1 MNDTPNSNRTH
12 IAVFGR
18 RNVGKSSI
26 INAIAN
32 QNVAI
37 VSDNA
42 GTTTDPVKKAI
53 EINKI
58 GACVIVDTAGFDDEG
73 ELGSLRIEKTKKI
86 SESTDIA
93 LLVFDG
99 SIFDGSVFD
108 RSIEN
113 KDYLL
118 ELKWKNQ
125 LSELG
130 IPIIAV
136 INKIDLKRN
145 YKIMEQNI
153 KEIFDI
159 DCVLISAIKKINIDI
174 LIETIIKNLKE
185 SISKDD
191 EIGIVEHIVG
201 EDDTVLLVMPQ
212 DIQAPKGRLILPQV
226 QTIRDILDNKA
237 IVICVSF
244 DKLEIALKS
253 LNKPPKVIITDSQ
266 VFKEV
271 EKLKPEES
279 ALTSFS
285 VLFARYKGDEKI
297 YKKGADFID
306 NLNKESKILIA
317 ESCTH
322 IPLEGDIGRVKIPN
336 MLKNKFGFAFDI
348 DYTAG
353 ADFPSDLSKYDLII
367 HCGGCMGTRR
377 QILNRIRLCEKQ
389 NKPITN
395 YGMAIAKIN
404 GVNYI

>member
-12 IAVFGR
+12 ISIFGR
-18 RNVGKSSI
+18 TNAGKSSI
-26 INAIAN
+26 INSIAN

-37 VSDNA
+37 VSDKA

-58 GACVIVDTAGFDDEG
+58 GACVIVDTAGFDDNG
-73 ELGSLRIEKTKKI
+73 DLGLLRIEKTKKI
-86 SESTDIA
+86 AEKTDIA
-93 LLVFDG
+93 LLVFDCN
-99 SIFDGSVFD
+99 IK
-108 RSIEN
+108 N
-113 KDYLL
+113 NDYIL

-125 LSELG
+125 LSEFG

-136 INKIDLKRN
+136 INKIDLNQN
-145 YKIMEQNI
+145 YKIVEQNI

-159 DCVLISAIKKINIDI
+159 DCVSISVNKKINIDI
-174 LIETIIKNLKE
+174 LIETIKNN
-185 SISKDD
+185 ISKED
-191 EIGIVEHIVG
+191 EISIVG
-201 EDDTVLLVMPQ
+201 HIIKEDDIVLLVMPQ

-237 IVICVSF
+237 IVIGATF
-244 DKLEIALKS
+244 DKFENALKS

-271 EKLKPEES
+271 EKLKPKES

-317 ESCTH
+317 ESCAH

-348 DYTAG
+348 DYTTG
-353 ADFPSDLSKYDLII
+353 EDFPTDLSKYDLII
-367 HCGGCMGTRR
+367 HCGGCMGTRKH
-377 QILNRIRLCEKQ
+377 ILNRIRLCERQ

>member
-12 IAVFGR
+12 IAIFGR
-18 RNVGKSSI
+18 RNAGKSSI

-58 GACVIVDTAGFDDEG
+58 GACVIVDTAGFDDDG
-73 ELGSLRIEKTKKI
+73 ELGLLRIEKTKKI
-86 SESTDIA
+86 VESTDIA
-93 LLVFDG
+93 LLVFDCD
-99 SIFDGSVFD
+99 S
-108 RSIEN
+108 EN
-113 KDYLL
+113 NDYLL
-118 ELKWKNQ
+118 ELKWKNE
-125 LSELG
+125 LSEFG
-130 IPIIAV
+130 IPIVAV
-136 INKIDLKRN
+136 INKIDLNKN
-145 YKIMEQNI
+145 YKIVEQNI

-159 DCVLISAIKKINIDI
+159 DCVPISANKKINIDI
-174 LIETIIKNLKE
+174 LIETIKNNLSKE
-185 SISKDD
+185 D
-191 EIGIVEHIVG
+191 EISIVGHIVG
-201 EDDTVLLVMPQ
+201 EDDIVLLVMPQ

-237 IVICVSF
+237 IVIGATF
-244 DKLEIALKS
+244 DKFETALKS

-271 EKLKPEES
+271 ERLKPKES

-306 NLNKESKILIA
+306 NLNKKSKILIA
-317 ESCTH
+317 ESCSH

>member
-12 IAVFGR
+12 IAIFGR
-18 RNVGKSSI
+18 TNAGKSSI

-37 VSDNA
+37 VSDKA

-58 GACVIVDTAGFDDEG
+58 GACVIVDTAGFDDNG
-73 ELGSLRIEKTKKI
+73 DLGLLRIEKTKKI
-86 SESTDIA
+86 AEKTDIA
-93 LLVFDG
+93 LLVFDCN
-99 SIFDGSVFD
+99 IK
-108 RSIEN
+108 N
-113 KDYLL
+113 NDYIL

-125 LSELG
+125 LSEFG

-136 INKIDLKRN
+136 INKLDLNKN
-145 YKIMEQNI
+145 YKIVEQNI

-159 DCVLISAIKKINIDI
+159 DCVSISVNKKINIDI
-174 LIETIIKNLKE
+174 LIETIKNN
-185 SISKDD
+185 ISKED
-191 EIGIVEHIVG
+191 EISIVG
-201 EDDTVLLVMPQ
+201 HIIKEDDIVLLVMPQ

-226 QTIRDILDNKA
+226 QTIRDILDSKA
-237 IVICVSF
+237 IVVGATF
-244 DKLEIALKS
+244 DKFENALKS

-271 EKLKPEES
+271 EKLKPKES

-317 ESCTH
+317 ESCAH

-336 MLKNKFGFAFDI
+336 MLKNKFGFTFDI
-348 DYTAG
+348 DYTTG
-353 ADFPSDLSKYDLII
+353 EDFPSDLSKYDLII
-367 HCGGCMGTRR
+367 HCGGCMGTRKH
-377 QILNRIRLCEKQ
+377 ILNRIRLCERQ

>member
-12 IAVFGR
+12 IAIFGR
-18 RNVGKSSI
+18 RNAGKSSI

-58 GACVIVDTAGFDDEG
+58 GACVIVDTAGFDDDG
-73 ELGSLRIEKTKKI
+73 ELGLLRIEKTKKI
-86 SESTDIA
+86 IESTDIA
-93 LLVFDG
+93 LLVFDCD
-99 SIFDGSVFD
+99 S
-108 RSIEN
+108 EN
-113 KDYLL
+113 NDYIL
-118 ELKWKNQ
+118 ELKWKNE
-125 LSELG
+125 LSEFG

-136 INKIDLKRN
+136 INKIDLNKN
-145 YKIMEQNI
+145 YKIVEQNI

-159 DCVLISAIKKINIDI
+159 DCVPISANKKINIDI
-174 LIETIIKNLKE
+174 LIETIKNNLSKE
-185 SISKDD
+185 D
-191 EIGIVEHIVG
+191 EISIVGHIVG
-201 EDDTVLLVMPQ
+201 EDDIVLLVMPQ

-237 IVICVSF
+237 IVIGATF
-244 DKLEIALKS
+244 DKFETALKS

-271 EKLKPEES
+271 ERLKPKES

-285 VLFARYKGDEKI
+285 VLFARYKGNEKI
-297 YKKGADFID
+297 YKRGADFID
-306 NLNKESKILIA
+306 NLNKKSKILIA
-317 ESCTH
+317 ESCSH

-395 YGMAIAKIN
+395 YGMAIAKIK

>member
-86 SESTDIA
+86 SEATDIA
-93 LLVFDG
+93 LLV
-99 SIFDGSVFD
+99 FDGSVFD

-113 KDYLL
+113 EDYLL

-136 INKIDLKRN
+136 INKIDLKQN

-174 LIETIIKNLKE
+174 LIETIIKNLKDN
-185 SISKDD
+185 ISKDD

-226 QTIRDILDNKA
+226 QTIRDILDNKG
-237 IVICVSF
+237 IVVCVSF

-306 NLNKESKILIA
+306 NLDKESKILIA

-353 ADFPSDLSKYDLII
+353 EDFPSDLSKYDLII

>member
-12 IAVFGR
+12 IAIFGR
-18 RNVGKSSI
+18 TNAGKSSI

-37 VSDNA
+37 VSDKA

-58 GACVIVDTAGFDDEG
+58 GACVIVDTAGFDDNG
-73 ELGSLRIEKTKKI
+73 DLGLLRIEKTKKI
-86 SESTDIA
+86 AEKTDIA
-93 LLVFDG
+93 LLVFDCN
-99 SIFDGSVFD
+99 IK
-108 RSIEN
+108 N
-113 KDYLL
+113 NDYIL

-125 LSELG
+125 LSKFG

-136 INKIDLKRN
+136 INKIDLNQN
-145 YKIMEQNI
+145 YKIVEQNI

-159 DCVLISAIKKINIDI
+159 DCVSISVNKKINIDI
-174 LIETIIKNLKE
+174 LIETIKNN
-185 SISKDD
+185 ISKED
-191 EIGIVEHIVG
+191 EISIVG
-201 EDDTVLLVMPQ
+201 HIIKEDDIVLLVMPQ

-237 IVICVSF
+237 VVIGATF
-244 DKLEIALKS
+244 DKFENALKS

-271 EKLKPEES
+271 EKLKPKES

-348 DYTAG
+348 DYTTG
-353 ADFPSDLSKYDLII
+353 EDFPSDLSKYDLII
-367 HCGGCMGTRR
+367 HCGGCMGTRKH
-377 QILNRIRLCEKQ
+377 ILNRIRLCERQ

>member
-12 IAVFGR
+12 IAIFGK
-18 RNVGKSSI
+18 RNAGKSSI
-26 INAIAN
+26 INAMAN

-58 GACVIVDTAGFDDEG
+58 GACVIVDTAGFDDDG
-73 ELGSLRIEKTKKI
+73 ELGLLRIEKTKKI
-86 SESTDIA
+86 AESTDIA
-93 LLVFDG
+93 LLVFDCG
-99 SIFDGSVFD
+99 CEN
-108 RSIEN
+108 IE
-113 KDYLL
+113 KEDYLL
-118 ELKWKNQ
+118 ELEWKNK
-125 LSELG
+125 LSEFG

-136 INKIDLKRN
+136 INKIDLNKN
-145 YKIMEQNI
+145 YKIVEQNI
-153 KEIFDI
+153 KDIFDI
-159 DCVLISAIKKINIDI
+159 DCVSISANKKINIDI
-174 LIETIIKNLKE
+174 LIEAIKNN
-185 SISKDD
+185 ISKED
-191 EIGIVEHIVG
+191 EISIVGHIVG
-201 EDDTVLLVMPQ
+201 EDDIVLLVMPQ

-237 IVICVSF
+237 IVIGSTF
-244 DKLEIALKS
+244 DKFEIALKS
-253 LNKPPKVIITDSQ
+253 LKKPPKVIITDSQ

-271 EKLKPEES
+271 EKLKPKES

-306 NLNKESKILIA
+306 NLNKKSKILIA
-317 ESCTH
+317 ESCSH

>member
-12 IAVFGR
+12 IAIFGR
-18 RNVGKSSI
+18 TNAGKSSI

-37 VSDNA
+37 VSDKA

-58 GACVIVDTAGFDDEG
+58 GACVIVDTAGFDDNG
-73 ELGSLRIEKTKKI
+73 DLGLLRIEKTKKI
-86 SESTDIA
+86 AEKTDIA
-93 LLVFDG
+93 LLVFDCN
-99 SIFDGSVFD
+99 IK
-108 RSIEN
+108 N
-113 KDYLL
+113 NDYIL

-125 LSELG
+125 LSEFG

-136 INKIDLKRN
+136 INKIDLNQN
-145 YKIMEQNI
+145 YKIVEQNI

-159 DCVLISAIKKINIDI
+159 DCVSISVNKKINIDI
-174 LIETIIKNLKE
+174 LIETIKNN
-185 SISKDD
+185 ISKED
-191 EIGIVEHIVG
+191 EISIVG
-201 EDDTVLLVMPQ
+201 HIIKEDDIVLLVMPQ

-226 QTIRDILDNKA
+226 QTIRDILDSKA
-237 IVICVSF
+237 IVIGATF
-244 DKLEIALKS
+244 DKFENALKS

-271 EKLKPEES
+271 EKLKPKES

-317 ESCTH
+317 ESCAH

-348 DYTAG
+348 DYTTG
-353 ADFPSDLSKYDLII
+353 EDFPTDLSKYDLII
-367 HCGGCMGTRR
+367 HCGGCMGTRKH
-377 QILNRIRLCEKQ
+377 ILNRIRLCERQ

>member
-12 IAVFGR
+12 IAIFGR
-18 RNVGKSSI
+18 TNAGKSSI
-26 INAIAN
+26 INSIAN

-37 VSDNA
+37 VSDKA

-58 GACVIVDTAGFDDEG
+58 GACVIVDTAGFDDNG
-73 ELGSLRIEKTKKI
+73 DLGLLRIEKTKKI
-86 SESTDIA
+86 AEKTDIA
-93 LLVFDG
+93 LLVFDCN
-99 SIFDGSVFD
+99 IK
-108 RSIEN
+108 N
-113 KDYLL
+113 NDYIL

-125 LSELG
+125 LSEFG

-136 INKIDLKRN
+136 INKIDLNQN
-145 YKIMEQNI
+145 YKIVEQNI

-159 DCVLISAIKKINIDI
+159 DCVSISVNKKINIDI
-174 LIETIIKNLKE
+174 LIETIKNN
-185 SISKDD
+185 ISKEN
-191 EIGIVEHIVG
+191 EISIVG
-201 EDDTVLLVMPQ
+201 HIIKEDDIVLLVMPQ

-237 IVICVSF
+237 IVIGATF
-244 DKLEIALKS
+244 DKFENALKS

-271 EKLKPEES
+271 EKLKPKES

-317 ESCTH
+317 ESCAH

-348 DYTAG
+348 DYTTG
-353 ADFPSDLSKYDLII
+353 EDFPTDLSKYDLII
-367 HCGGCMGTRR
+367 HCGGCMGTRKH
-377 QILNRIRLCEKQ
+377 ILNRIRLCERQ

>member
-12 IAVFGR
+12 IAIFGR
-18 RNVGKSSI
+18 TNSGKSSI

-37 VSDNA
+37 VSDKA

-58 GACVIVDTAGFDDEG
+58 GACVIVDTAGFDDSG
-73 ELGSLRIEKTKKI
+73 ELGLLRIEKTKKI
-86 SESTDIA
+86 AEKTDIA
-93 LLVFDG
+93 LLVFDCN
-99 SIFDGSVFD
+99 IK
-108 RSIEN
+108 N
-113 KDYLL
+113 NDYIL

-125 LSELG
+125 LSEFG

-136 INKIDLKRN
+136 INKIDLNQN
-145 YKIMEQNI
+145 YKIVEQNI

-159 DCVLISAIKKINIDI
+159 DCVSISVNKKINIDI
-174 LIETIIKNLKE
+174 LIETIKNN
-185 SISKDD
+185 ISKED
-191 EIGIVEHIVG
+191 EISIVG
-201 EDDTVLLVMPQ
+201 HIIKEDDIVLLVMPQ

-237 IVICVSF
+237 IVIGATF
-244 DKLEIALKS
+244 DKFENALKS

-271 EKLKPEES
+271 EKLKPKES

-306 NLNKESKILIA
+306 NLNKKSKILIA
-317 ESCTH
+317 ESCSH

-367 HCGGCMGTRR
+367 HCGGCMGTRKH
-377 QILNRIRLCEKQ
+377 ILNRIRLCERQ

>member
-12 IAVFGR
+12 IAIFGR
-18 RNVGKSSI
+18 RNAGKSSI
-26 INAIAN
+26 INAMAN

-73 ELGSLRIEKTKKI
+73 ELGLLRIEKTKKI
-86 SESTDIA
+86 AETTDIA
-93 LLVFDG
+93 LLVFDCG
-99 SIFDGSVFD
+99 
-108 RSIEN
+108 IEN
-113 KDYLL
+113 IENEDYLL
-118 ELKWKNQ
+118 ELKWKNK
-125 LSELG
+125 LSEFG

-136 INKIDLKRN
+136 INKIDLNKN
-145 YKIMEQNI
+145 YKIVEQNI
-153 KEIFDI
+153 KDIFDI
-159 DCVLISAIKKINIDI
+159 DCVPISANKKINIDI
-174 LIETIIKNLKE
+174 LIETIKNN
-185 SISKDD
+185 ISKED
-191 EIGIVEHIVG
+191 EISIVGHIVG
-201 EDDTVLLVMPQ
+201 EDDIVLLVMPQ

-237 IVICVSF
+237 IVIGATF
-244 DKLEIALKS
+244 DKFEHALKS
-253 LNKPPKVIITDSQ
+253 LKKPPKVIITDSQ

-271 EKLKPEES
+271 EKLKPKES

-377 QILNRIRLCEKQ
+377 QILNRIKLCEKQ

>member
-32 QNVAI
+32 QDVAI

-86 SESTDIA
+86 SEATDIA

-99 SIFDGSVFD
+99 SVFD
-108 RSIEN
+108 KSIEN
-113 KDYLL
+113 EDYLL

-125 LSELG
+125 LSEIG

-136 INKIDLKRN
+136 INKIDLKQN

-174 LIETIIKNLKE
+174 LIETIIKNLKDN
-185 SISKDD
+185 ISKDD

-226 QTIRDILDNKA
+226 QTIRDILDNKG
-237 IVICVSF
+237 IVVCVSF

-353 ADFPSDLSKYDLII
+353 EDFPSDLSKYDLII

>member
-12 IAVFGR
+12 IAIFGR
-18 RNVGKSSI
+18 RNAGKSSI

-37 VSDNA
+37 VSDKA

-58 GACVIVDTAGFDDEG
+58 GACVIVDTAGFDDNG
-73 ELGSLRIEKTKKI
+73 DLGLLRIEKTKKI
-86 SESTDIA
+86 AEKTDIA
-93 LLVFDG
+93 LLVFDCN
-99 SIFDGSVFD
+99 IK
-108 RSIEN
+108 N
-113 KDYLL
+113 NDYIL

-125 LSELG
+125 LSEFG

-136 INKIDLKRN
+136 INKIDLNQN
-145 YKIMEQNI
+145 YKIVEQNI

-159 DCVLISAIKKINIDI
+159 DCVSISVNKKINIDI
-174 LIETIIKNLKE
+174 LIETIKNN
-185 SISKDD
+185 ISKEN
-191 EIGIVEHIVG
+191 EISIVG
-201 EDDTVLLVMPQ
+201 HIIKEDDIVLLVMPQ

-237 IVICVSF
+237 IVIGATF
-244 DKLEIALKS
+244 DKFENALKS

-271 EKLKPEES
+271 EKLKPKES

-317 ESCTH
+317 ESCAH

-348 DYTAG
+348 DYTTG
-353 ADFPSDLSKYDLII
+353 EDFPSDLSKYDLII
-367 HCGGCMGTRR
+367 HCGGCMGTRKH
-377 QILNRIRLCEKQ
+377 ILNRIRLCERQ

>member
-12 IAVFGR
+12 IAIFGR
-18 RNVGKSSI
+18 RNAGKSSI

-58 GACVIVDTAGFDDEG
+58 GACVIVDTAGFDDDG
-73 ELGSLRIEKTKKI
+73 ELGLLRIEKTKKI
-86 SESTDIA
+86 IESTDIA
-93 LLVFDG
+93 LLVFDCD
-99 SIFDGSVFD
+99 S
-108 RSIEN
+108 EN
-113 KDYLL
+113 NDYLL
-118 ELKWKNQ
+118 ELKWKNE
-125 LSELG
+125 LSEFG

-136 INKIDLKRN
+136 INKIDLNKN
-145 YKIMEQNI
+145 YKIVEQNI

-159 DCVLISAIKKINIDI
+159 DCVPISANKKINIDI
-174 LIETIIKNLKE
+174 LIETIKNNLSRE
-185 SISKDD
+185 D
-191 EIGIVEHIVG
+191 EISIVGHIVG
-201 EDDTVLLVMPQ
+201 ENDIVLLVMPQ

-237 IVICVSF
+237 IVIGATF
-244 DKLEIALKS
+244 DKFEKALKS

-271 EKLKPEES
+271 ERLKPKES

-306 NLNKESKILIA
+306 NLNKKSKILIA
-317 ESCTH
+317 ESCSH

-377 QILNRIRLCEKQ
+377 QILNRIKLCEKQ

>member
-1 MNDTPNSNRTH
+1 MNYTPNSNRTH
-12 IAVFGR
+12 IAIFGR
-18 RNVGKSSI
+18 RNAGKSSI
-26 INAIAN
+26 INAMAN

-58 GACVIVDTAGFDDEG
+58 GACVIVDTAGFDDLG
-73 ELGSLRIEKTKKI
+73 ELGLLRIEKTKKI
-86 SESTDIA
+86 AESTDIA
-93 LLVFDG
+93 LLVFDCG
-99 SIFDGSVFD
+99 CEN
-108 RSIEN
+108 IEN
-113 KDYLL
+113 EDYLL
-118 ELKWKNQ
+118 ELEWKNK
-125 LSELG
+125 LSEFG

-136 INKIDLKRN
+136 INKIDLNKN
-145 YKIMEQNI
+145 YKIVEQNI
-153 KEIFDI
+153 KDIFDI
-159 DCVLISAIKKINIDI
+159 DCVSISANKKINIDI
-174 LIETIIKNLKE
+174 LIETIKNN
-185 SISKDD
+185 ISKEN
-191 EIGIVEHIVG
+191 EISIVGHIVG
-201 EDDTVLLVMPQ
+201 EDDIVLLVMPQ

-237 IVICVSF
+237 IVIGATF
-244 DKLEIALKS
+244 DKFEIALKS
-253 LNKPPKVIITDSQ
+253 LKKSPKVIITDSQ

-271 EKLKPEES
+271 EKLKAKES

-306 NLNKESKILIA
+306 NLNKKSKILIA
-317 ESCTH
+317 ESCSH

-367 HCGGCMGTRR
+367 HCGGCMGTRK

>member
-1 MNDTPNSNRTH
+1 MNDIPNSNRTH
-12 IAVFGR
+12 IAIFGR
-18 RNVGKSSI
+18 RNAGKSSI
-26 INAIAN
+26 INALSN

-58 GACVIVDTAGFDDEG
+58 GACVIVDTAGFDDDG
-73 ELGSLRIEKTKKI
+73 ELGLLRIEKTKKI
-86 SESTDIA
+86 IESTDIA
-93 LLVFDG
+93 LLVFDCD
-99 SIFDGSVFD
+99 S
-108 RSIEN
+108 EN
-113 KDYLL
+113 NDYLL
-118 ELKWKNQ
+118 ELKWKNE
-125 LSELG
+125 LSEFG
-130 IPIIAV
+130 IPIVAV
-136 INKIDLKRN
+136 INKIDLNKN
-145 YKIMEQNI
+145 YKIVEQNI

-159 DCVLISAIKKINIDI
+159 DCVSISANKKINIDI
-174 LIETIIKNLKE
+174 LIETIKNNLSKE
-185 SISKDD
+185 D
-191 EIGIVEHIVG
+191 EISIVGHIVG
-201 EDDTVLLVMPQ
+201 EDDIVLLVMPQ

-237 IVICVSF
+237 IVIGATF
-244 DKLEIALKS
+244 DKFETALKS

-271 EKLKPEES
+271 ERLKPKES

-306 NLNKESKILIA
+306 NLNKKSKILIA
-317 ESCTH
+317 ESCSH

-377 QILNRIRLCEKQ
+377 QILNRIKLCEKQ

>member
-12 IAVFGR
+12 IAIFGR
-18 RNVGKSSI
+18 TNAGKSSI

-37 VSDNA
+37 VSDKA

-58 GACVIVDTAGFDDEG
+58 GACVIVDTAGFDDNG
-73 ELGSLRIEKTKKI
+73 DLGLLRIEKTKKI
-86 SESTDIA
+86 AEKTDIA
-93 LLVFDG
+93 LLVFDCN
-99 SIFDGSVFD
+99 IK
-108 RSIEN
+108 N
-113 KDYLL
+113 NDYIL

-125 LSELG
+125 LSEFG

-136 INKIDLKRN
+136 INKIDLNQN
-145 YKIMEQNI
+145 YKIVEQNI

-159 DCVLISAIKKINIDI
+159 DCVSISVNKKINIDI
-174 LIETIIKNLKE
+174 LIETIKNN
-185 SISKDD
+185 ISKED
-191 EIGIVEHIVG
+191 EISIVG
-201 EDDTVLLVMPQ
+201 HIIKEDDIVLLVMPQ

-237 IVICVSF
+237 IVIGATF
-244 DKLEIALKS
+244 DKFENALKS

-271 EKLKPEES
+271 EKLKPKES

-317 ESCTH
+317 ESCAH

-348 DYTAG
+348 DYTTG
-353 ADFPSDLSKYDLII
+353 EDFPTDLSKYDLII
-367 HCGGCMGTRR
+367 HCGGCMGTRKH
-377 QILNRIRLCEKQ
+377 ILNRIRLCEKQ

>member
-12 IAVFGR
+12 IAIFGR
-18 RNVGKSSI
+18 RNAGKSSI
-26 INAIAN
+26 INAMAN

-58 GACVIVDTAGFDDEG
+58 GACVIVDTAGFDDSG
-73 ELGSLRIEKTKKI
+73 ELGLLRIEKTKKI
-86 SESTDIA
+86 AESTDIA
-93 LLVFDG
+93 LLVFDCG
-99 SIFDGSVFD
+99 CEN
-108 RSIEN
+108 IE
-113 KDYLL
+113 KEDYLL
-118 ELKWKNQ
+118 ELEWKNK
-125 LSELG
+125 LSEFG

-136 INKIDLKRN
+136 INKIDLNKN
-145 YKIMEQNI
+145 YKIVEQNI
-153 KEIFDI
+153 KDIFDI
-159 DCVLISAIKKINIDI
+159 DCVSISANKKINIDN
-174 LIETIIKNLKE
+174 LIEAIKNN
-185 SISKDD
+185 ISKEE
-191 EIGIVEHIVG
+191 EISIVVHIVG
-201 EDDTVLLVMPQ
+201 EDDIVLLVMPQ

-237 IVICVSF
+237 IVIGSTF
-244 DKLEIALKS
+244 DKFEIALKS
-253 LNKPPKVIITDSQ
+253 LKKPPKVIITDSQ

-271 EKLKPEES
+271 EKLKPKES

-306 NLNKESKILIA
+306 NLNKKSKILIA
-317 ESCTH
+317 ESCSH

>member
-12 IAVFGR
+12 IAIFGR
-18 RNVGKSSI
+18 RNAGKSSI
-26 INAIAN
+26 INAMAN

-58 GACVIVDTAGFDDEG
+58 GACVIVDTAGFDDDG
-73 ELGSLRIEKTKKI
+73 ELGLLRIEKTKKI
-86 SESTDIA
+86 AEATDIA
-93 LLVFDG
+93 LLVFDCG
-99 SIFDGSVFD
+99 TKN
-108 RSIEN
+108 IEN
-113 KDYLL
+113 EDYLL
-118 ELKWKNQ
+118 ELKWKNK
-125 LSELG
+125 LSEFG

-136 INKIDLKRN
+136 INKIDLNKN
-145 YKIMEQNI
+145 YKIVEQNI
-153 KEIFDI
+153 KDIFDI
-159 DCVLISAIKKINIDI
+159 DCVPISANKKINIDI
-174 LIETIIKNLKE
+174 LIETIKNNIVKE
-185 SISKDD
+185 D
-191 EIGIVEHIVG
+191 EISIVGHIVG
-201 EDDTVLLVMPQ
+201 EDDIVLLVMPQ

-237 IVICVSF
+237 IVIGATF
-244 DKLEIALKS
+244 DKFENALKS

-271 EKLKPEES
+271 EKLKPKES

-317 ESCTH
+317 ESCSH

-377 QILNRIRLCEKQ
+377 QILNRIKLCEKQ

>member
-12 IAVFGR
+12 IAIFGR
-18 RNVGKSSI
+18 RNAGKSSI
-26 INAIAN
+26 INAMAN

-58 GACVIVDTAGFDDEG
+58 GACVIVDTAGFDDDG
-73 ELGSLRIEKTKKI
+73 ELGLLRIEKTKKI
-86 SESTDIA
+86 AESTDIA
-93 LLVFDG
+93 LLVFDCG
-99 SIFDGSVFD
+99 CEN
-108 RSIEN
+108 IE
-113 KDYLL
+113 KEDYIL
-118 ELKWKNQ
+118 ELEWKNK
-125 LSELG
+125 LSEFG

-136 INKIDLKRN
+136 INKIDLNKN
-145 YKIMEQNI
+145 YKIVEQNI
-153 KEIFDI
+153 KDIFDI
-159 DCVLISAIKKINIDI
+159 DCVSISANKKINIDI
-174 LIETIIKNLKE
+174 LIETIKNN
-185 SISKDD
+185 ISKED
-191 EIGIVEHIVG
+191 EISIVGHIVG
-201 EDDTVLLVMPQ
+201 EDDIVLLVMPQ

-237 IVICVSF
+237 IVIGSTF
-244 DKLEIALKS
+244 DKFEIALKS
-253 LNKPPKVIITDSQ
+253 LKKPPKVIITDSQ

-271 EKLKPEES
+271 EKLKPKES

-306 NLNKESKILIA
+306 NLNKKSKILIA
-317 ESCTH
+317 ESCSH

>member
-12 IAVFGR
+12 IAIFGR
-18 RNVGKSSI
+18 TNAGKSSI

-37 VSDNA
+37 VSDKA

-58 GACVIVDTAGFDDEG
+58 GACVIVDTAGFDDNG
-73 ELGSLRIEKTKKI
+73 DLGLLRIEKTKKI
-86 SESTDIA
+86 AEKTDIA
-93 LLVFDG
+93 LLVFDCN
-99 SIFDGSVFD
+99 IK
-108 RSIEN
+108 N
-113 KDYLL
+113 NDYIL
-118 ELKWKNQ
+118 ELKWKNK
-125 LSELG
+125 LSEFG

-136 INKIDLKRN
+136 INKIDLNQN
-145 YKIMEQNI
+145 YKIVEQNI

-159 DCVLISAIKKINIDI
+159 DCVSISVNKKINIDI
-174 LIETIIKNLKE
+174 LIETIKNN
-185 SISKDD
+185 ISKED
-191 EIGIVEHIVG
+191 EISIVG
-201 EDDTVLLVMPQ
+201 HIIKEDDIVLLVMPQ

-237 IVICVSF
+237 IVIGATF
-244 DKLEIALKS
+244 DKFENALKS

-271 EKLKPEES
+271 EKLKPKES

-317 ESCTH
+317 ESCAH

-348 DYTAG
+348 DYTTG
-353 ADFPSDLSKYDLII
+353 EDFPSDLSKYDLII
-367 HCGGCMGTRR
+367 HCGGCMGTRKH
-377 QILNRIRLCEKQ
+377 ILNRIRLCERQ

>member
-32 QNVAI
+32 QDVAI

-86 SESTDIA
+86 SEATDIA

-99 SIFDGSVFD
+99 SVFD
-108 RSIEN
+108 KSIEN
-113 KDYLL
+113 EDYLL

-136 INKIDLKRN
+136 INKIDLKQN

-174 LIETIIKNLKE
+174 LIETIIKNLKDN
-185 SISKDD
+185 ISKDD

-226 QTIRDILDNKA
+226 QTIRDILDNKG
-237 IVICVSF
+237 VVVCVSF

-353 ADFPSDLSKYDLII
+353 EDFPSDLSKYDLII

>member
-12 IAVFGR
+12 IAIFGR
-18 RNVGKSSI
+18 RNAGKSSI
-26 INAIAN
+26 INAMAN

-73 ELGSLRIEKTKKI
+73 ELGLLRIEKTKKI
-86 SESTDIA
+86 AETTDIA
-93 LLVFDG
+93 LLVFDCG
-99 SIFDGSVFD
+99 T
-108 RSIEN
+108 EN
-113 KDYLL
+113 IKNEDYLL
-118 ELKWKNQ
+118 ELKWKNK
-125 LSELG
+125 LSEFG

-136 INKIDLKRN
+136 INKIDLNEN
-145 YKIMEQNI
+145 YKIVEQNI
-153 KEIFDI
+153 KDIFDI
-159 DCVLISAIKKINIDI
+159 DCVPISANKKINIDI
-174 LIETIIKNLKE
+174 LIETIKNN
-185 SISKDD
+185 ISKED
-191 EIGIVEHIVG
+191 EISIVGHIVG
-201 EDDTVLLVMPQ
+201 EDDIVLLVMPQ

-237 IVICVSF
+237 IVIGATF
-244 DKLEIALKS
+244 DKLEKALKS

-271 EKLKPEES
+271 EKLKPKES

-317 ESCTH
+317 ESCSH

-377 QILNRIRLCEKQ
+377 QILNRIKLCEKQ

>member
-12 IAVFGR
+12 IAIFGR
-18 RNVGKSSI
+18 TNAGKSSI

-37 VSDNA
+37 VSDKA

-58 GACVIVDTAGFDDEG
+58 GACVIVDTAGFDDNG
-73 ELGSLRIEKTKKI
+73 DLGLLRIEKTKKI
-86 SESTDIA
+86 AEKTDIA
-93 LLVFDG
+93 LLVFDCN
-99 SIFDGSVFD
+99 IK
-108 RSIEN
+108 N
-113 KDYLL
+113 NDYIL

-125 LSELG
+125 LSEFG

-136 INKIDLKRN
+136 INKIDLNQN
-145 YKIMEQNI
+145 YKIVEQNI

-159 DCVLISAIKKINIDI
+159 DCVSISVNKKINIDI
-174 LIETIIKNLKE
+174 LIETIKNN
-185 SISKDD
+185 ISKED
-191 EIGIVEHIVG
+191 EISIVG
-201 EDDTVLLVMPQ
+201 HIIKEDDIVLLVMPQ

-237 IVICVSF
+237 IVIGATF
-244 DKLEIALKS
+244 DKFENALKS

-271 EKLKPEES
+271 EKLKPKES

-317 ESCTH
+317 ESCAH

-336 MLKNKFGFAFDI
+336 MLKNKFGFSFDI
-348 DYTAG
+348 DYTTG
-353 ADFPSDLSKYDLII
+353 EDFPSDLSKYDLII
-367 HCGGCMGTRR
+367 HCGGCMGTRKH
-377 QILNRIRLCEKQ
+377 ILNRIRLCEKQ

>member
-12 IAVFGR
+12 ISIFGR
-18 RNVGKSSI
+18 TNAGKSSI

-37 VSDNA
+37 VSDKA

-58 GACVIVDTAGFDDEG
+58 GACVIVDTAGFDDNG
-73 ELGSLRIEKTKKI
+73 DLGLLRIEKTKKI
-86 SESTDIA
+86 AEKTDIA
-93 LLVFDG
+93 LLVFDCN
-99 SIFDGSVFD
+99 IK
-108 RSIEN
+108 N
-113 KDYLL
+113 NDYIL

-125 LSELG
+125 LSEFG

-136 INKIDLKRN
+136 INKIDLNQN
-145 YKIMEQNI
+145 YKIVEQNI

-159 DCVLISAIKKINIDI
+159 DCVSISVNKKINIDI
-174 LIETIIKNLKE
+174 LIETIKNN
-185 SISKDD
+185 ISKED
-191 EIGIVEHIVG
+191 EISIVG
-201 EDDTVLLVMPQ
+201 HIIKEDDIVLLVMPQ

-237 IVICVSF
+237 IIIGATF
-244 DKLEIALKS
+244 DKFENALKS

-271 EKLKPEES
+271 EKLKPKES

-317 ESCTH
+317 ESCAH

-348 DYTAG
+348 DYTTG
-353 ADFPSDLSKYDLII
+353 EDFPTDLSKYDLII
-367 HCGGCMGTRR
+367 HCGGCMGTRKH
-377 QILNRIRLCEKQ
+377 ILNRIKLCERQ

>member
-12 IAVFGR
+12 IAIFGR
-18 RNVGKSSI
+18 TNAGKSSI

-37 VSDNA
+37 VSDKA

-58 GACVIVDTAGFDDEG
+58 GACVIVDTAGFDDNG
-73 ELGSLRIEKTKKI
+73 DLGLLRIEKTKKI
-86 SESTDIA
+86 AEKTDIA
-93 LLVFDG
+93 LLVFDCN
-99 SIFDGSVFD
+99 IK
-108 RSIEN
+108 N
-113 KDYLL
+113 NDYIL

-125 LSELG
+125 LSEFG

-136 INKIDLKRN
+136 INKIHLNQN
-145 YKIMEQNI
+145 YKIVEQNI

-159 DCVLISAIKKINIDI
+159 DCVSISVNKKINIDI
-174 LIETIIKNLKE
+174 LIETIKNN
-185 SISKDD
+185 ISKEN
-191 EIGIVEHIVG
+191 EISIVG
-201 EDDTVLLVMPQ
+201 HIIKEDDIVLLVMPQ

-226 QTIRDILDNKA
+226 QTIRDILDSKA
-237 IVICVSF
+237 IVIGATF
-244 DKLEIALKS
+244 DKFENALKS

-271 EKLKPEES
+271 EKLKPKES

-317 ESCTH
+317 ESCAH

-348 DYTAG
+348 DYTTG
-353 ADFPSDLSKYDLII
+353 EDFPSDLSKYDLII
-367 HCGGCMGTRR
+367 HCGGCMGTRKH
-377 QILNRIRLCEKQ
+377 ILNRIRLCERQ

>member
-12 IAVFGR
+12 IAIFGR
-18 RNVGKSSI
+18 TNAGKSSI

-37 VSDNA
+37 VSDKA

-58 GACVIVDTAGFDDEG
+58 GACVIVDTAGFDDNG
-73 ELGSLRIEKTKKI
+73 DLGLLRIEKTKKI
-86 SESTDIA
+86 AEKTDIA
-93 LLVFDG
+93 LLVFDCN
-99 SIFDGSVFD
+99 IK
-108 RSIEN
+108 N
-113 KDYLL
+113 NDYIL

-125 LSELG
+125 LSEFG

-136 INKIDLKRN
+136 INKIDLNQN
-145 YKIMEQNI
+145 YKIVEQNI

-159 DCVLISAIKKINIDI
+159 DCVSISVNKKINIDI
-174 LIETIIKNLKE
+174 LIETIKNN
-185 SISKDD
+185 ISKED
-191 EIGIVEHIVG
+191 EISIVG
-201 EDDTVLLVMPQ
+201 HIIKEDDIVLLVMPQ

-237 IVICVSF
+237 IVIGATF
-244 DKLEIALKS
+244 DKFENALKS

-271 EKLKPEES
+271 EKLKPKES

-317 ESCTH
+317 ESCAH

-348 DYTAG
+348 DYTTG
-353 ADFPSDLSKYDLII
+353 EDFPTDLSKYDLII
-367 HCGGCMGTRR
+367 HCGGCMGTRKH
-377 QILNRIRLCEKQ
+377 ILNRIKLCERQ

>member
-12 IAVFGR
+12 IAIFGR
-18 RNVGKSSI
+18 TNAGKSSI

-37 VSDNA
+37 VSDKA

-58 GACVIVDTAGFDDEG
+58 GACVIVDTAGFDDNG
-73 ELGSLRIEKTKKI
+73 DLGLLRIEKTKKI
-86 SESTDIA
+86 AEKTDIA
-93 LLVFDG
+93 LL
-99 SIFDGSVFD
+99 IFDCN
-108 RSIEN
+108 IKN
-113 KDYLL
+113 NDYIL

-125 LSELG
+125 LSEFG

-136 INKIDLKRN
+136 INKIDLNQN
-145 YKIMEQNI
+145 YKIVEQNI

-159 DCVLISAIKKINIDI
+159 DCVSISVNKKINIDI
-174 LIETIIKNLKE
+174 LIETIKNN
-185 SISKDD
+185 ISKED
-191 EIGIVEHIVG
+191 EISIVG
-201 EDDTVLLVMPQ
+201 HIIKEDDIVLLVMPQ

-237 IVICVSF
+237 IVIGATF
-244 DKLEIALKS
+244 DKFENALKS

-271 EKLKPEES
+271 EKLKPKES

-297 YKKGADFID
+297 YKRGADFID

-317 ESCTH
+317 ESCAH

-348 DYTAG
+348 DYTTG
-353 ADFPSDLSKYDLII
+353 EDFPTDLSKYDLII
-367 HCGGCMGTRR
+367 HCGGCMGTRKH
-377 QILNRIRLCEKQ
+377 ILNRIRLCERQ